1 MLIALLLAC
10 PPATNDTSADDSGG
24 TTDVVDP
31 VCSEPTEVACVD
43 EIISDFSLHDDKTSK
58 GDVGNTESGGVFS
71 STVDASAGGSSAS
84 SKNAWTYARFTA
96 DGLEKVEIDDETAL
110 DDMSWHIAA
119 RRYIVRLN
127 SGASGPSCVGA
138 TEVSGG
144 FDEVMT
150 AKDEFGLEDFY
161 NADCELKEDNSGL
174 PGSPA
179 VQLGAWWKY
188 TSCVETTGQVF
199 QLQLD
204 DGQVLK
210 FTIDAY
216 YAGAGQAECNDAGS
230 TSEESAIYT
239 WRWAFLGG

>member
-1 MLIALLLAC
+1 MILALLLAC
-10 PPATNDTSADDSGG
+10 PADTTSSDTDDSGG
-24 TTDVVDP
+24 TSNLAEP
-31 VCSEPTEVACVD
+31 VCDEPAEVPCVD

-58 GDVGNTESGGVFS
+58 GDVDNSESGGTFT

-84 SKNAWTYARFTA
+84 SKNAWTYARFTD

-110 DDMSWHIAA
+110 DDMTWHIAA

-138 TEVSGG
+138 TEVSGS
-144 FDEVMT
+144 FDEVET
-150 AKDEFGLEDFY
+150 PASEFSQEDFY

-199 QLQLD
+199 QVQLD
-204 DGQVLK
+204 SGRVLK
-210 FTIDAY
+210 FTVDAY
-216 YAGAGQAECNDAGS
+216 YEGNGQAECNDSGT
-230 TSEESAIYT
+230 TSAESAIYT
-239 WRWAFLGG
+239 WRWAWLN